1 MSLRFCTIAFPPI
14 ALSLLSFGDASIDR
28 AQTSARD
35 VDSLLELSLGL
46 ASYQTRWFGLLVGTL
61 FIIVLWAAYRL
72 RLRVLTDRSRNMLAE
87 RLSDRERITR
97 ELYDSLLQGMQGL
110 ILLFQG
116 VAVQIPPE
124 TPLASRL
131 ESAIGRAE
139 RLMVEAR
146 DRVRDLHAPEL
157 DLADALRGLNAEQ
170 RLLGTEYSVEVI
182 GRVRELQLLVSDEI
196 FKIAREAIVNAC
208 QHSSAH
214 HVWVT
219 LSYGLLSLEL
229 VVADDG
235 RGVGQDLAENG
246 TNGRWGVS
254 GMKARARKLES
265 SLLISSR
272 TPTGTAVLLTVPA
285 SVAYRPYNLRI
296 VERLQRVRDF
306 LSRRGSR
313 R

>member
-1 MSLRFCTIAFPPI
+1 MSLKFCTIALPPI

-28 AQTSARD
+28 AQTSAQD
-35 VDSLLELSLGL
+35 VDSVLELSLGL

-61 FIIVLWAAYRL
+61 SIIVLWAAYRL
-72 RLRVLTDRSRNMLAE
+72 RLRVLTERLRNMLAE

-116 VAVQIPPE
+116 VAVQIPAE

-131 ESAIGRAE
+131 EAALSRAE

-146 DRVRDLHAPEL
+146 DSVRDLHAPDL

-170 RLLGTEYSVEVI
+170 RLSGTEYSVEVI
-182 GRVRELQLLVSDEI
+182 GRERELQLLVSDEI

-208 QHSSAH
+208 QHASAD

-219 LSYGLLSLEL
+219 LSYSLLSLDL

-235 RGVGQDLAENG
+235 RDISGDDSDGSLG
-246 TNGRWGVS
+246 GRWGVS

-272 TPTGTAVLLTVPA
+272 LTAGTW
-285 SVAYRPYNLRI
+285 
-296 VERLQRVRDF
+296 F
-306 LSRRGSR
+306 GSPCQQA
-313 R
+313 

>member
-1 MSLRFCTIAFPPI
+1 MSLKFCTIALPPI

-28 AQTSARD
+28 AQTSAQD
-35 VDSLLELSLGL
+35 VDSVLELSLGL

-61 FIIVLWAAYRL
+61 SIIVLWAAYRL
-72 RLRVLTDRSRNMLAE
+72 RLRVLTERLRNMLAE

-116 VAVQIPPE
+116 VAVQIPAE

-131 ESAIGRAE
+131 EAALSRAE

-146 DRVRDLHAPEL
+146 DSVRDLHAPDL

-170 RLLGTEYSVEVI
+170 RLSGTEYSVEVI
-182 GRVRELQLLVSDEI
+182 GRERELQLLVSDEI

-208 QHSSAH
+208 QHASAD

-219 LSYGLLSLEL
+219 LSYSLLSLDL

-235 RGVGQDLAENG
+235 RDISGDDSDGSLG
-246 TNGRWGVS
+246 GRWGVS

-272 TPTGTAVLLTVPA
+272 LPAGTVVRLTVPA
-285 SVAYRPYNLRI
+285 SVAYRPYNFRV

-306 LSRRGSR
+306 LRRRGSR

>member
-1 MSLRFCTIAFPPI
+1 MSLRFCTIALPPI
-14 ALSLLSFGDASIDR
+14 ALSLLSFGHPSPTG
-28 AQTSARD
+28 AQKVAQDT
-35 VDSLLELSLGL
+35 DSLLELSLGL
-46 ASYQTRWFGLLVGTL
+46 ASYRTTWFGLLVGTL
-61 FIIVLWAAYRL
+61 SILVLWAAYRL

-87 RLSDRERITR
+87 RLSERERITR
-97 ELYDSLLQGMQGL
+97 ELYDTLLQGMQGL

-116 VAVQIPPE
+116 VAVQIPPD

-131 ESAIGRAE
+131 EAAINRAE
-139 RLMVEAR
+139 RLTVEAR
-146 DRVRDLHAPEL
+146 DSLRDLHAPDL

-170 RLLGTEYSVEVI
+170 RLSGTEYSVEVI

-196 FKIAREAIVNAC
+196 FKVAREAIVNAC
-208 QHSSAH
+208 QHASAD

-219 LSYGLLSLEL
+219 LSYGLLSLDL

-235 RGVGQDLAENG
+235 RRVSDDLPENG
-246 TNGRWGVS
+246 TNRRWGVP

-272 TPTGTAVLLTVPA
+272 LPAGTVVRLTVPA
-285 SVAYRPYNLRI
+285 SVAYRPYNFRV
-296 VERLQRVRDF
+296 VERLQKVRDF
-306 LSRRGSR
+306 LRRRGSR